1 MAVTTKTMN
10 KALVFPKAGH
20 FMLQKFDASGV
31 LDPAQFYLSSHGV
44 VKSIKR
50 ATTTTSNALADGNSV
65 YDAKEYPTKEETI
78 ITIGLSTYDP
88 ELEAFLK
95 GIPLVETAVADT
107 ISVLESAVIADTATV
122 ELSKKVKDAD
132 FKIFVKDKFG
142 NSFTAA
148 TETNPTTGQYKIAV
162 ATEKATLTF
171 ASADKDKE
179 IFIVYDAVFT
189 AVSKMEYEESPKL
202 VPMQVTIIGETSDF
216 DETESYIT
224 NIVIDKATSNGGITP
239 PDQTND
245 PTGGWEISLKTGK
258 PRAGKKPVAIF
269 FAKS

>member
-1 MAVTTKTMN
+1 MAATTKTLN

-20 FMLQKFDASGV
+20 FMLQKFDAAGA
-31 LDPAQFYLSSHGV
+31 LDPQNFYLSSHGI

-50 ATTTTSNALADGNSV
+50 ATTTTSNALPDGNSV

-78 ITIGLSTYDP
+78 ITVGLSTYDP

-95 GIPLVETAVADT
+95 GIPLVETATGGST
-107 ISVLESAVIADTATV
+107 ISVLESAVIPETATI
-122 ELSKKVKDAD
+122 ELSKKVKDEN
-132 FKIFVKDKFG
+132 FKIFIKDKFG
-142 NSFTAA
+142 NSFSAA
-148 TETNPTTGQYKIAV
+148 TEADPTTGQYKVAV

-171 ASADKDKE
+171 AVADKNKE
-179 IFIVYDAVFT
+179 IFIVYDATFT

-202 VPMQVTIIGETSDF
+202 VPMQVTIIGETSSY
-216 DETESYIT
+216 DETETYVT

-258 PRAGKKPVAIF
+258 PRAGKKPVSIL
-269 FAKS
+269 FAK